1 LVLCRI
7 HGLLLCLIQQCI
19 QCSGKFDVLA

>member
-1 LVLCRI
+1 LVLCRF
-7 HGLLLCLIQQCI
+7 HGLLCLIQQYI